1 MRVSKRWLWLIPVM
15 LVLALIGFVLWASNP
30 LPPMAEALAALESD
44 AAVRVAQGEWLVF
57 EPVGAARPT
66 GFIFYPGGRVD
77 PRAYAPYA
85 RAIAEQ
91 GYLTV
96 IVPMP
101 LNLAVLAPGRAA
113 DVIDRFPDVS
123 RWVVGGHSLGG
134 AMAASFAYSHPTQVA
149 GLVLWAAYP
158 ADNNSLAG
166 ADLPVVS
173 IYGTQDGLATP
184 DKVLASARLLPD
196 DARFVAV
203 EGGNHAQFGWYG
215 SQGGDGEATI
225 SRTVQ
230 QDQVV
235 AATAALLESVAE
247 GSAQDSQG

>member
-1 MRVSKRWLWLIPVM
+1 MRFSKRWLWLILLIPI
-15 LVLALIGFVLWASNP
+15 LALVGFVLWASNP

-44 AAVRVAQGEWLVF
+44 ATVRVVQGEWLVF
-57 EPVGAARPT
+57 EPVGAARPA

-85 RAIAEQ
+85 RAIAAQ

-113 DVIDRFPDVS
+113 DVIDRFPEIP

-134 AMAASFAYSHPTQVA
+134 AMAASFAYGQPTGVA

-158 ADNNSLAG
+158 ADNNSLVG
-166 ADLPVVS
+166 VDLPVIS
-173 IYGTQDGLATP
+173 IYGTRDGLATP
-184 DKVLASARLLPD
+184 DKVLASARLLPGG
-196 DARFVAV
+196 ARFVAV

-225 SRTVQ
+225 SRTAQ

-235 AATAALLESVAE
+235 AATVVLLESVAK
-247 GSAQDSQG
+247 GSAQGSQG